1 MFNKVGPKRTH
12 IIDRRVSFFSNKKKK
27 NRIFDKLTQN
37 IDYFSSKKRGF
48 IYLISSRVLKY
59 YNNNN

>member
-12 IIDRRVSFFSNKKKK
+12 IIDQRVRFFSNKKKK

-37 IDYFSSKKRGF
+37 IDYFSSKKRGV
-48 IYLISSRVLKY
+48 IYLICSRVLKY
-59 YNNNN
+59 YINNN